1 MSFTSHN
8 QTPTVEEL
16 MNRKLL
22 IGVTLASVAGTG
34 GAAYATVAGPAE
46 HAPASTSAVP
56 VVTSAESS
64 TSSVNATST
73 SIASSTSTSTSI
85 ASSTSAASSAVPAP
99 VGAAPRT
106 ISYQVGDAGTVT
118 IDVADGAMASH
129 ELIPATS
136 WSIMAMSNSGTHV
149 AVQFTN
155 SERVVGFAADLVGAD
170 VVVSVTNDRLP
181 GAESPAVVDPLSVSV
196 IAGSNDEAPTMSTS
210 PSPSPAAPHPSPL
223 VVPATPATSPP
234 DVPSTPAPSLITAPT
249 PIKPSAASTTAPS
262 SAGAAGDDVNSEHE
276 VHDGTSESHG
286 SESEGGSGD

>member
-1 MSFTSHN
+1 
-8 QTPTVEEL
+8 

-46 HAPASTSAVP
+46 YAPASASAIP

-64 TSSVNATST
+64 TSSVSA
-73 SIASSTSTSTSI
+73 TSTSI
-85 ASSTSAASSAVPAP
+85 ASSTSAASSTVPAP

-118 IDVADGAMASH
+118 IDVVDGAMASH

-181 GAESPAVVDPLSVSV
+181 GAENLAAVDPLSVSV
-196 IAGSNDEAPTMSTS
+196 IAGYNDEAPTMSTS
-210 PSPSPAAPHPSPL
+210 PSPSPTTPHPSPR
-223 VVPATPATSPP
+223 VVPATPATSPR
-234 DVPSTPAPSLITAPT
+234 TCRR
-249 PIKPSAASTTAPS
+249 
-262 SAGAAGDDVNSEHE
+262 HRR
-276 VHDGTSESHG
+276 HR
-286 SESEGGSGD
+286 